1 MNEKNFKNAVI
12 LIAVFLIMALY
23 TAGTAL
29 ASEKFNAASDIADLL
44 KKNGF
49 EIKYEVSV
57 SPKNVHALDFF
68 SAENTA
74 EKNIIHV
81 AVIDAKRE
89 PPVSPEISFG
99 SEIRKLG
106 DTVDED
112 VVLAVNG
119 GYYALMND
127 KVYSVG
133 CVMKN
138 FRKYPFFIE
147 HSLYPYVAVFDDGT
161 FDIIKGADFKSVSN
175 SKNKKVKAYLQSK
188 PMLVYDGK
196 TPVSLTKSR
205 EAKESK
211 NPRTAIAIQKS
222 GRAVCVVVE
231 GRRADAEGMTQ
242 AALSELLIKLGAMR
256 AINLDGGGS
265 STIILNGVLMNRTAG
280 GFSPFTAPGEQRPL
294 HSSILFRVR

>member
-1 MNEKNFKNAVI
+1 MNESGLKNTII
-12 LIAVFLIMALY
+12 LAAVFLIMALY
-23 TAGTAL
+23 TAGPAS
-29 ASEKFNAASDIADLL
+29 ASEKINGSSDIRNVLE
-44 KKNGF
+44 KNGF

-68 SAENTA
+68 SAENMA
-74 EKNIIHV
+74 EKNIVHV
-81 AVIDAKRE
+81 AVIDAKPE

-106 DTVDED
+106 DTVDAD

-147 HSLYPYVAVFDDGT
+147 HSQYPYVAVFDDGS
-161 FDIIKGADFKSVSN
+161 FELIKGADFKSVAD
-175 SKNKKVKAYLQSK
+175 SKKRKVKAYLQSK

-222 GRAVCVVVE
+222 GRTLCVVVE
-231 GRRADAEGMTQ
+231 GRRSDAEGMTQ
-242 AALSELLIKLGAMR
+242 VALSDLLIKLGAVR

-280 GFSPFTAPGEQRPL
+280 GFSPFTAPGEQRPI
-294 HSSILFRVR
+294 HSSVLFRVK